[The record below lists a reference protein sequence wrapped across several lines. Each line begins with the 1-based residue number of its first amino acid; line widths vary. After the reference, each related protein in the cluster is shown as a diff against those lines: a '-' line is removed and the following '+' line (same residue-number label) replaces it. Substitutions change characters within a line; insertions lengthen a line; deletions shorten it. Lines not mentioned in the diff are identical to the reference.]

1 MIYSILADELA
12 GGVHAL
18 ALHTYTPDEWLE
30 KRNETPDSPN
40 CLGGENRT

>member
-12 GGVHAL
+12 GSVHAL
-18 ALHTYTPDEWLE
+18 ALYTYTPDEWLE